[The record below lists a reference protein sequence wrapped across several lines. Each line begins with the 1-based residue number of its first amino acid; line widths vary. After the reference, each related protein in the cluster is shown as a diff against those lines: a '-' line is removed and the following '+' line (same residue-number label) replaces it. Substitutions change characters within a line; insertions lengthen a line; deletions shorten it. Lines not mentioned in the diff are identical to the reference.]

1 MSGDGVTTTP
11 DERGVRRGVR
21 HLSVVLTAD
30 ELAHVAQDMA
40 KLAAAA
46 EDAKADVDAIK
57 AENKERIE
65 GAKNREA
72 TARANL
78 TAKARVLREGK
89 VERGVPVT
97 IRTDWRAR
105 KTIIT
110 RDDTGDVVETSAA
123 TPEEIEAVC
132 TWETRGALR
141 VMLAPDGTTVL
152 REVALTDAEKQA
164 VLPLPDAAPRE
175 ATDGTPPATPGTTR
189 AWIHRAAWE
198 ALDHRESESLEHP
211 DEKGPFVPWVA
222 TGDWYRG
229 EIPTVVLSQ
238 VETFARKAEA
248 RLFVQPQ
255 QPTLEDLRRDT
266 PEETTRLKPKGRKG
280 ALPPKGD

>member
-1 MSGDGVTTTP
+1 MTTEATTTP
-11 DERGVRRGVR
+11 ATERGVRRGVR
-21 HLSVVLTAD
+21 QLPVVLTPD
-30 ELAHVAQDMA
+30 ELAHVAQEMA
-40 KLAAAA
+40 RLTASADEA
-46 EDAKADVDAIK
+46 EGEIDAIK
-57 AENKERIE
+57 AEMKERVE
-65 GAKNREA
+65 GAKNRA
-72 TARANL
+72 LSARTNL
-78 TAKARVLREGK
+78 AAKARVLREGK
-89 VERGVPVT
+89 VDRDVAVT
-97 IRTDWRAR
+97 IRVDWHAR
-105 KTIIT
+105 KRVIT
-110 RDDTGDVVETSAA
+110 RDDTGDVIETGAA
-123 TPEEIEAVC
+123 SPEEIEAVC
-132 TWETRGALR
+132 TWETRGAMR
-141 VMLAPDGTTVL
+141 VLVAPDGAVV

-198 ALDHRESESLEHP
+198 ALDHREAESLEHP

-238 VETFARKAEA
+238 VETFARKAEV

-266 PEETTRLKPKGRKG
+266 PEEPTRLKPKGRKG
-280 ALPPKGD
+280 ALPPKDD